1 MLYLTYIYN
10 KDGDVMETKRKSRFP
25 IVLLILVIVLGIA
38 FAFAANSLKDRYR
51 VLDNSSKE
59 VSSMLSEIKDFRKLK
74 GYKVIKDANDYKI
87 ILISAGLT
95 YGKDDSLVVQSIDF
109 ESNKFKIVV
118 EESID
123 PNPEREV
130 ITYPYVMVKVD
141 TIKDSFEIV
150 NTNGEVYEEIELHD
164 PTAGIPENP
173 TEKVEE
179 VEEEEDA
186 KEETEVAK
194 EVEEEEDAS
203 DNKEEEKVNEVE
215 NQNMKYIE
223 CEYQGRID
231 GSSIEVKQGDDYM
244 TFDISSMASTFT
256 NYDYGTKLKIGYV
269 EKNGVNLLVSVTKN
283 S

>member
-1 MLYLTYIYN
+1 
-10 KDGDVMETKRKSRFP
+10 METKRKSRFP

-164 PTAGIPENP
+164 PTAGIPENS
-173 TEKVEE
+173 TDKVEEKVEEEEYAKEETEDAKEE
-179 VEEEEDA
+179 VEEEE
-186 KEETEVAK
+186 EV
-194 EVEEEEDAS
+194 S
-203 DNKEEEKVNEVE
+203 GNKEEEKVNEVE

-231 GSSIEVKQGDDYM
+231 GGSIEVKQGDDYM
-244 TFDISSMASTFT
+244 TFDISSMASTFK
-256 NYDYGTKLKIGYV
+256 NYDYGTKLKIGYI